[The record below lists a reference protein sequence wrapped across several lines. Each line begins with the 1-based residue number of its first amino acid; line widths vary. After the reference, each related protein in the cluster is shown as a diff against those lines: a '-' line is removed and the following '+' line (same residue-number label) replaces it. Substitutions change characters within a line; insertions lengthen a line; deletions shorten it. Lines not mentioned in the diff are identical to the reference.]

1 MSLVGK
7 CLLFVVV
14 VVVARQMRQKL
25 TCVWFCVQLSHFNT
39 LSLYSWPQTGL
50 RNESEKA
57 VSKFERYY
65 ESNTIFLFCSVLLCL
80 FYRSVSIATVLL
92 ILLFYSFIICLPIC
106 SFVLCWW
113 LHCVIAFAFFC
124 FVLFA
129 LMYREVNKHACV
141 FVFVWVRVYKSWIL
155 RLRIAWSLS
164 FSLVVFVISSWVCF
178 CLKTFMRDE
187 ILAKYAKLCGILTIS
202 LPSVCMCVCVT
213 FVFINIYF
221 ILTTC
226 SLRRR

>member
-1 MSLVGK
+1 MCDFVFNFLILTLFRSTLGHKQVWETNPRKQSLN
-7 CLLFVVV
+7 LNDITN
-14 VVVARQMRQKL
+14 L
-25 TCVWFCVQLSHFNT
+25 TRF
-39 LSLYSWPQTGL
+39 
-50 RNESEKA
+50 
-57 VSKFERYY
+57 
-65 ESNTIFLFCSVLLCL
+65 FLFCSVLLCL

-106 SFVLCWW
+106 SFLLCWW